1 MKYLGIIVLLVVA
14 CSHTPKSKTMNESID
29 HESPQLISW
38 SSSFVKERDLEDFTY
53 YDDHENFIREY
64 FSVDYTDKQII
75 ATTLIEVNCSDS
87 ISGRIAIAH
96 DTIFL
101 KYDILMTDDRL
112 CSEFHKF
119 RFVISNP
126 ENKHYTIISVK

>member
-14 CSHTPKSKTMNESID
+14 CGHTPKSKPMNESVD

-38 SSSFVKERDLEDFTY
+38 SSSFVKERDPEDFTY
-53 YDDHENFIREY
+53 YDDHKNFIREY
-64 FSVDYTDKQII
+64 FSVDYPDKQII

-87 ISGRIAIAH
+87 IQGKIDVSN
-96 DTIFL
+96 DTIYL
-101 KYDILMTDDRL
+101 KSDIIQTDDRL
-112 CSEFHKF
+112 CSGFHKF

-126 ENKHYTIISVK
+126 ENKRYTIVSTK